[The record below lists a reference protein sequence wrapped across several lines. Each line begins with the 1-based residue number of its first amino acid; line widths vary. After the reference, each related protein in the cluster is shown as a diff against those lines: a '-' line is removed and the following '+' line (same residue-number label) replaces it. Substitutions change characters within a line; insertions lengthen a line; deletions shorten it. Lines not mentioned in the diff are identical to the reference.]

1 MLCLC
6 VFCTVYSVDDADMPS
21 DKTDPPVNK
30 KATKY
35 AKHSTSAAA
44 KQSAGVCNNSH
55 HNPADS
61 ANTTTSTT
69 GTGGDALLGGGP
81 SAMISTAFTHITT
94 VCAFSLQNTVS
105 AVHVSITFT
114 MYKYIKYKLR

>member
-1 MLCLC
+1 MSYLY

-21 DKTDPPVNK
+21 DKTDQPANK

-35 AKHSTSAAA
+35 AKHSASAAA
-44 KQSAGVCNNSH
+44 KQSAGVCNNSS
-55 HNPADS
+55 PADS
-61 ANTTTSTT
+61 VNTTTSTT
-69 GTGGDALLGGGP
+69 ETGGDALLGGGP

-105 AVHVSITFT
+105 AMHVFITFT
-114 MYKYIKYKLR
+114 MYKLSLIHI